1 MKLSYFELLS
11 KDPIYLPNAGGIL
24 SPTLKEISVLGIHT
38 YHYYLTVLLMD
49 LKTCFS
55 MFGLEEEF
63 EKLSAEEQSCFSTF
77 DLLIGNAPF
86 CALLTDIFNFFIQED
101 VIYSPEHK
109 CFFLKQGNEITGRIT
124 KELYPQICDLIF
136 QRNNIKSNLKKD
148 PAEVKSKKASEILKK
163 LQKGR
168 TQKAGQTKADE
179 NMELGNIISAVA
191 GKSPSL
197 NLLNIWDLTIFQLW
211 DCFARLSN
219 NSIYDIQSM
228 SVAAWGN
235 KDNYFDATAWFKRI
249 YTDN

>member
-11 KDPIYLPNAGGIL
+11 NDPIQVPNAGSIL
-24 SPTLKEISVLGIHT
+24 SPRLKDISAIGIHT
-38 YHYYLTVLLMD
+38 YHYYLTILLLD
-49 LKTCFS
+49 S
-55 MFGLEEEF
+55 I
-63 EKLSAEEQSCFSTF
+63 F
-77 DLLIGNAPF
+77 DLLLTNTSF
-86 CALLTDIFNFFIQED
+86 CSVLTDILNFFIKED
-101 VIYSPEHK
+101 VVYSPEHK
-109 CFFLKQGNEITGRIT
+109 CFFLRQGNEITGSIT
-124 KELYPQICDLIF
+124 KDNYPQICDVIC
-136 QRNNIKSNLKKD
+136 QRNNIKSNLQKD
-148 PAEVKSKKASEILKK
+148 PSEVKSKKASEILKK

-168 TQKAGQTKADE
+168 ARKAGHTKADE

-191 GKSPSL
+191 GKSHSL